1 MKELKKG
8 YLNLL
13 LENYFFL
20 VLIFKFLIL
29 KLSAIMFSDTS
40 EITTRKTEG
49 IECYLNWSLFFV
61 FSYTEPLQLLCFAP
75 NC

>member
-20 VLIFKFLIL
+20 VLIFQFLIL

-49 IECYLNWSLFFV
+49 IECYLN
-61 FSYTEPLQLLCFAP
+61 
-75 NC
+75 